1 MEKISFK
8 NYLDVF
14 EKCIVNRNIG
24 PDRRHWEKHFLRTY
38 KELAADWSKFTDY
51 KKLIDA
57 SETERLEMLIKE
69 KNLLFYKVAQL
80 YFFAMIGMEPDKSE
94 YYKNE
99 LESVLQF
106 YEYENCLVK
115 KPKSK

>member
-1 MEKISFK
+1 
-8 NYLDVF
+8 
-14 EKCIVNRNIG
+14 
-24 PDRRHWEKHFLRTY
+24 
-38 KELAADWSKFTDY
+38 
-51 KKLIDA
+51 
-57 SETERLEMLIKE
+57 MLIKE
-69 KNLLFYKVAQL
+69 KDLLFYKVAQL

-115 KPKSK
+115 KQKSK